1 MNDETR
7 SNSDALTVFVLR
19 ALCASVTQNRL
30 IRRKDQ
36 EESCRFQEE
45 PLCRSAACRVSRGA
59 IYADVEPA
67 AFQEEPLC
75 RSGACHVRSAACC
88 ILPRLKEPFMLIC
101 GLPRFEGSHLY
112 LPRSGSRSQLRQK
125 TYTHRRI
132 IVGKTCSTST
142 HVQCH
147 CMIRKST

>member
-1 MNDETR
+1 MPESQGRTR
-7 SNSDALTVFVLR
+7 ERESDFNT
-19 ALCASVTQNRL
+19 LCASVTQKRL

-36 EESCRFQEE
+36 EESCRVSRGAIM
-45 PLCRSAACRVSRGA
+45 PICAACRVSRGA

-142 HVQCH
+142 HVH
-147 CMIRKST
+147 A